1 MNGSGIVVGLWITFR
16 HFIETYWEDIFG
28 GRNRYFTA
36 EGLER
41 RRSADTKGIFTVQY
55 PEEKLP
61 VPENFRY
68 LPFLVYREEANGEKK
83 LLCTACGIC
92 SKVCPPQCISI
103 ERALDPVTGKP
114 ISSPANFYID
124 IDICMNCGF
133 CAEFCPFDAIKMDH
147 EYEIAFTN
155 RQSNIYNQSKLQKPM
170 SYYATIRPTYF
181 AAEES
186 VRREKEANKKNI
198 GNG

>member
-1 MNGSGIVVGLWITFR
+1 MNGSGILVGLWVTFR
-16 HFIETYWEDIFG
+16 HFVETYWQDIVG
-28 GRNRYFTA
+28 GRKRYFTA
-36 EGLER
+36 EGLES

-68 LPFLVYREEANGEKK
+68 LPFLVYRESENGENK

-103 ERALDPVTGKP
+103 ERTIDPVTGKP
-114 ISSPANFYID
+114 VSLPANFYID
-124 IDICMNCGF
+124 IDLCMNCGF

-170 SYYATIRPTYF
+170 AYYATIRPTYF
-181 AAEES
+181 AAEEA